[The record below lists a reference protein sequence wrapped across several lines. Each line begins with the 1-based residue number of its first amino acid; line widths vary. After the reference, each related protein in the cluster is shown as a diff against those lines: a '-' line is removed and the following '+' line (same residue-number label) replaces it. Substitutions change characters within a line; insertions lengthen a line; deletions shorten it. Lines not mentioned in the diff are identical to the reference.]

1 MEYRYGY
8 FESTDMSQLYNAFVE
23 SFSDYYVNFHPN
35 ISQFYHRVFHKLN
48 TSTEL
53 SGLVFEGDD
62 VVGFILHALNDYH
75 GVKVAY
81 NGGTGII
88 PSKRKNKVMTGL
100 YEMLMPRLHEHGA
113 EKILLEVIT
122 GNVPAVS
129 FYKSLGFE
137 FTRVFKCFKTY
148 ESYEVDTIK
157 NLNLRRSFEL
167 KPAYEQLWDFT
178 PSFLDNTSQLA
189 HNMNNEIILE
199 ALYNEELAGYI
210 VFQPAVGR
218 ISQLAVADNVRGKG
232 VGLTLLQAA
241 QALSR
246 KKNITLM
253 NIPEDEQNTIEK
265 LQKMGFKNEVTQYEM
280 ELVI

>member
-1 MEYRYGY
+1 MDYRYGY
-8 FESTDMSQLYNAFVE
+8 FESTDMGQLYNAFVE

-35 ISQFYHRVFHKLN
+35 ISQFYHRIFHKLN
-48 TSTEL
+48 ASREL
-53 SGLVFEGDD
+53 SGLVFENDD
-62 VVGFILHALNDYH
+62 VIGFILHALNDYQ
-75 GVKVAY
+75 GTKVAY

-113 EKILLEVIT
+113 EKILLEVIAD
-122 GNVPAVS
+122 NSPAVS

-137 FTRVFKCFKTY
+137 YTRVFKCFKTY
-148 ESYEVDTIK
+148 ESYEVESIK
-157 NLNLRRSFEL
+157 DVNITRSFQL
-167 KPAYEQLWDFT
+167 KSAYEKLWDFT

-189 HNMNNEIILE
+189 YNMNNEIILE
-199 ALYNEELAGYI
+199 ALLEDNLVGYI
-210 VFQPAVGR
+210 IFQPAVGR
-218 ISQLAVADNVRGKG
+218 ISQLAVSDKTRGKG

-253 NIPEDEQNTIEK
+253 NIPEDEHSTIEK
-265 LQKMGFKNEVTQYEM
+265 LEKLGFKNEVTQYEM
-280 ELVI
+280 ELRI